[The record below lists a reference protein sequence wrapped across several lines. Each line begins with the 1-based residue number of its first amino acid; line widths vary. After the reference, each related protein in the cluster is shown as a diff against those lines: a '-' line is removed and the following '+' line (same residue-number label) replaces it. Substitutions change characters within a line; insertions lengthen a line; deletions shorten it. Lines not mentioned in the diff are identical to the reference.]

1 MRSTIAMKPVRWR
14 GPSAVRE
21 VTPLRVVG
29 LVVVVGAGLFALAP
43 ETASAGSRDA
53 HVFMHSAKSGE
64 LRDGRLTLRGA
75 GRRVTWANSRGRTG
89 VIPVRRLHR
98 LLFSPG
104 TSPATGTLHVA
115 GHSGGDELALKL
127 SRPRYNA
134 SRGTVSYRAR
144 RLNRRTLPRRPA
156 RGSKVRLRRFGA
168 ASLSIAGATPV
179 MAGDSGGNECI
190 TFFENQIPETFYSLR
205 AVSFSKGA
213 DDTWIP
219 NDNNPPVP
227 TVGTVVGPGGKT
239 IWESDGA
246 SSENPGCSNSGT
258 WEVIENPTGGG
269 DPISTG
275 VTITFSVSLSSN
287 FTFKYNCTS
296 SEPSVFACEPQQH
309 AFGFASWFIGTPN

>member
-1 MRSTIAMKPVRWR
+1 VRSTIAMKPMRWR

-21 VTPLRVVG
+21 ATPLRVVG
-29 LVVVVGAGLFALAP
+29 LVVVVGAGLFVLAP
-43 ETASAGSRDA
+43 GTASAGSRDA
-53 HVFMHSAKSGE
+53 HVFMHSAKSGK
-64 LRDGRLTLRGA
+64 LVGGRLTLRGA

-89 VIPVRRLHR
+89 VIPVKRLHR

-104 TSPATGTLHVA
+104 TSPSTGTLHVA
-115 GHSGGDELALKL
+115 GHGGGDELALKL
-127 SRPRYNA
+127 SRPRHNA

-156 RGSKVRLRRFGA
+156 RASGVRLRRFGA
-168 ASLSIAGATPV
+168 ASLSIVGAAPV
-179 MAGDSGGNECI
+179 MAGASGANECI
-190 TFFENQIPETFYSLR
+190 TFFENKIPGTVYSLR

-213 DDTWIP
+213 DDIWIP
-219 NDNNPPVP
+219 NPTVP

-246 SSENPGCSNSGT
+246 SSEDPGCSNSGT
-258 WEVIENPTGGG
+258 WELLENPTGGG
-269 DPISTG
+269 DPIPTG

-287 FTFKYNCTS
+287 FTFNYNCTS

-309 AFGFASWFIGTPN
+309 AFGFASWFIGTTN